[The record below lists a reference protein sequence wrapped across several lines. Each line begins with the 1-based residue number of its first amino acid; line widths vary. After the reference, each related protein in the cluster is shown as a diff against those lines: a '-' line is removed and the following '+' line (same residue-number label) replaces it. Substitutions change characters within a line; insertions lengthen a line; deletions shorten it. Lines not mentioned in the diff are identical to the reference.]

1 MKSIK
6 EQIKDKSING
16 AYLLYGEEDFLKDY
30 YCQRIVDIC
39 TMDGIKEFNY
49 MKINSEKL
57 DTNAITDFIVSLP
70 MMSDKKVLVLKN
82 TGIFSKANDATKKF
96 WTEIFDDLPEYMV
109 LIFVE
114 NTVDKRSS
122 LYKSISKSHT
132 AEEFPLSNENE
143 LINWFAR
150 YIAKDNKSMTK
161 EDIAFVIESVG
172 RNMYLLKNEADKLIS
187 YTTGKD
193 GLIFHEDVE
202 NCICKSL
209 EGKVFA
215 LIDNIVSKD
224 KSKAISRIGD
234 LKTLKEQPVMIIA
247 LIFRQFSILRKIKI
261 SEDRPISE
269 IAQKTKQ
276 RDFVVKKSLS
286 HLKSFSLDDLNSAIS
301 MCVKADEDIKSGA
314 SEPWL
319 AIEKLT
325 VSLME
330 IGRD

>member
-1 MKSIK
+1 MKTIK
-6 EQIKDKSING
+6 EQIKEKSVSG
-16 AYLLYGEEDFLKDY
+16 AYLMYGEEDFLKDY
-30 YCQRIVDIC
+30 YCKQLSDMC
-39 TMDGIKEFNY
+39 LMDGIREFNY
-49 MKINSEKL
+49 MKVNSDKIDL
-57 DTNAITDFIVSLP
+57 NAITDFVVSLP

-82 TGIFSKANDATKKF
+82 TGIFAKANDAVKKF
-96 WTEIFDDLPEYMV
+96 WTEIFDDMPEYMV
-109 LIFVE
+109 IIFVE

-122 LYKSISKSHT
+122 LYKAISKSHT

-172 RNMYLLKNEADKLIS
+172 RNMYLLKNEADKLIA
-187 YTTGKD
+187 YALGKD
-193 GLIFHEDVE
+193 GLISHEDVE
-202 NCICKSL
+202 ACICKSL
-209 EGKVFA
+209 EGKVLA

-224 KSKAISRIGD
+224 KSKAISRIND

-247 LIFRQFSILRKIKI
+247 LIFRQFSILRKVKVL
-261 SEDRPISE
+261 EGRQLSE

-276 RDFVVKKSLS
+276 RDFVIKKNLS
-286 HLKSFSLDDLNSAIS
+286 QLKGFSLKDLDSAIS

-319 AIEKLT
+319 TLEKLT
-325 VSLME
+325 VSLMS

>member
-6 EQIKDKSING
+6 EQIKEKSISG

-30 YCQRIVDIC
+30 YCERMIDIC

-49 MKINSEKL
+49 MKINSDKI
-57 DTNAITDFIVSLP
+57 DNNIVTDFIVSLP
-70 MMSDKKVLVLKN
+70 MMSDKKVLLLKN

-96 WTEIFDDLPEYMV
+96 WTEVFDDLPEYMV
-109 LIFVE
+109 LIFLE
-114 NTVDKRSS
+114 STVDKRSS
-122 LYKSISKSHT
+122 LYKAISKRHT

-143 LINWFAR
+143 LISWFAR
-150 YIAKDNKSMTK
+150 YIAKDNKTMTK

-172 RNMYLLKNEADKLIS
+172 KNMYLLKNEADKLIS
-187 YTTGKD
+187 YTSGSE
-193 GLIFHEDVE
+193 GLISHDDVE

-247 LIFRQFSILRKIKI
+247 LIFRQFSIMRKIKI
-261 SEDRPISE
+261 LEGKPISE

-286 HLKSFSLDDLNSAIS
+286 QLKGFSLSDLNRAIS
-301 MCVKADEDIKSGA
+301 MCLKADEDIKSGA

-319 AIEKLT
+319 TVEKLT
-325 VSLME
+325 VLLMS

>member
-1 MKSIK
+1 MKTIK
-6 EQIKDKSING
+6 EQIKEKSISG
-16 AYLLYGEEDFLKDY
+16 AYLMYGEEDFLKDY
-30 YCQRIVDIC
+30 YCKQITDMC
-39 TMDGIKEFNY
+39 LMDGIREFNY
-49 MKINSEKL
+49 MKVNSDKIDL
-57 DTNAITDFIVSLP
+57 NVITDFVISLP

-82 TGIFSKANDATKKF
+82 TGIFSKANDAVKKF
-96 WTEIFDDLPEYMV
+96 WTEIFDDMPEYMV
-109 LIFVE
+109 IVFVE

-122 LYKSISKSHT
+122 LYKAISKNHT
-132 AEEFPLSNENE
+132 VEEFPLSSENE

-187 YTTGKD
+187 YTMGKD
-193 GLIFHEDVE
+193 GLISHEDVE
-202 NCICKSL
+202 ASICKSL

-215 LIDNIVSKD
+215 LIDNIVAKD
-224 KSKAISRIGD
+224 KSKAISKIND

-247 LIFRQFSILRKIKI
+247 LIFRQFSIMRKIKI
-261 SEDRPISE
+261 LEGRQLSE

-286 HLKSFSLDDLNSAIS
+286 QLKGFSLHDLNNAIK
-301 MCVKADEDIKSGA
+301 MCNKADEDIKSGA

-319 AIEKLT
+319 TVEKLT
-325 VSLME
+325 VSLMG

>member
-1 MKSIK
+1 MKTIK
-6 EQIKDKSING
+6 EQIKEKSVSG
-16 AYLLYGEEDFLKDY
+16 AYLMYGEEDFLKDY
-30 YCQRIVDIC
+30 YCKQLSDMC
-39 TMDGIKEFNY
+39 LMDGIREFNY
-49 MKINSEKL
+49 MKVNSDKIDL
-57 DTNAITDFIVSLP
+57 NAITDFVVSLP

-82 TGIFSKANDATKKF
+82 TGIFAKANDAVKKF
-96 WTEIFDDLPEYMV
+96 WTEIFDDMPEYMV
-109 LIFVE
+109 IIFVE

-122 LYKSISKSHT
+122 LYKAISKSHT

-172 RNMYLLKNEADKLIS
+172 RNMYLLKNEADKLIA
-187 YTTGKD
+187 YALGKD
-193 GLIFHEDVE
+193 GLISHEDVE
-202 NCICKSL
+202 ACICKSL

-224 KSKAISRIGD
+224 KSKAISRIND

-247 LIFRQFSILRKIKI
+247 LIFRQFSILRKVKVL
-261 SEDRPISE
+261 EGRQLSE

-276 RDFVVKKSLS
+276 RDFVIKKNLS
-286 HLKSFSLDDLNSAIS
+286 QLKGFSLKDLDSAIS

-319 AIEKLT
+319 TLEKLT
-325 VSLME
+325 VSLMS

>member
-1 MKSIK
+1 MKTIK
-6 EQIKDKSING
+6 EQIKEKSISG
-16 AYLLYGEEDFLKDY
+16 AYLMYGEEDFLKDY
-30 YCQRIVDIC
+30 YCKQITDMC
-39 TMDGIKEFNY
+39 LMDGIREFNY
-49 MKINSEKL
+49 MKVNNDKIDLNV
-57 DTNAITDFIVSLP
+57 ITDFVISLP

-82 TGIFSKANDATKKF
+82 TGIFSKANDAVKKF
-96 WTEIFDDLPEYMV
+96 WTEIFDDMPEYMV
-109 LIFVE
+109 IVFVE

-122 LYKSISKSHT
+122 LYKAISKNHT
-132 AEEFPLSNENE
+132 VEEFPLSSENE

-187 YTTGKD
+187 YTMGKD
-193 GLIFHEDVE
+193 GLISHEDVE
-202 NCICKSL
+202 ASICKSL

-215 LIDNIVSKD
+215 LIDNIVAKD
-224 KSKAISRIGD
+224 KSKAISKIND

-247 LIFRQFSILRKIKI
+247 LIFRQFSIMRKIKI
-261 SEDRPISE
+261 LEGRQLSE

-286 HLKSFSLDDLNSAIS
+286 QLKDFSLHDLNNAIK
-301 MCVKADEDIKSGA
+301 MCNKADEDIKSGA

-319 AIEKLT
+319 TVEKLT
-325 VSLME
+325 VSLMG